1 MGRRRQTGET
11 KGLSCLG
18 MAYDEF
24 IVTSRSDGSQTSGRR
39 FWYRMAESFF
49 RRWPLYVLP
58 LLLLIGVGVLQA
70 SRVTAQYRSVGVL
83 NVASNPLLSD
93 VSPLGSTGATGF
105 ETPSAATTRMIN
117 ELLRTEVFV
126 RSVAEHAGLKGALDS
141 NLVTIEQIRARVGAS
156 STGTRLL
163 AVSASWTDATTAAQ
177 LVISTIDQYTDH
189 VLQVEI
195 KNSSEAETFYTN
207 LANGYSKALADAQD
221 ALQKYVVAN
230 PTPKIGERPA
240 EQTLAMQT
248 MGGVIT
254 QAQTQLTNAEN
265 KIEEARL
272 STQQARSQTGDS
284 LQLVDPP
291 EVPTAPESVHRRQA
305 MAVAVYLFLGVFI
318 VVAMLFLSSLL
329 DRAVRSADDVDV
341 ATGLA
346 VVATVPSI
354 AALSRR
360 VEQRVTNR
368 ERRPAKA

>member
-1 MGRRRQTGET
+1 
-11 KGLSCLG
+11 

-24 IVTSRSDGSQTSGRR
+24 IVTSRSNRSQTSGRR
-39 FWYRMAESFF
+39 FWFRVAESFF
-49 RRWPLYVLP
+49 RRWPLYLLP

-70 SRVTAQYRSVGVL
+70 SRVTAQFRSVGVL

-93 VSPLGSTGATGF
+93 VSPLGVTGATSF

-126 RSVAEHAGLKGALDS
+126 RSVAEHAGLKGALEA
-141 NLVTIEQIRARVGAS
+141 NLVTIDQIRARVGAS

-163 AVSASWTDATTAAQ
+163 DVSASWPDATTAVQ

-189 VLQVEI
+189 VLQGQI
-195 KNSSEAETFYTN
+195 KNSKEAETFYTD
-207 LANGYSKALADAQD
+207 LASGYSKALADAQD
-221 ALQKYVVAN
+221 ALKNYVVAN
-230 PTPKIGERPA
+230 PAPRIGERPA
-240 EQTLAMQT
+240 EQTLTMQT
-248 MGGVIT
+248 MQGVIT

-265 KIEEARL
+265 KIEEAKL
-272 STQQARSQTGDS
+272 ATQQARNQTGDS

-291 EVPTAPESVHRRQA
+291 EVPTAPASVHRQQA
-305 MAVAVYLFLGVFI
+305 ITLAVYLFLGLFV
-318 VVAMLFLSSLL
+318 VVAMLLVSSLL
-329 DRAVRSADDVDV
+329 DRAVRSAEDIDV

-360 VEQRVTNR
+360 VEQRVTNH
-368 ERRPAKA
+368 ERHPAKA

>member
-1 MGRRRQTGET
+1 
-11 KGLSCLG
+11 

-24 IVTSRSDGSQTSGRR
+24 IVTSRSDRSQTSGRR
-39 FWYRMAESFF
+39 FWYRVAESFF
-49 RRWPLYVLP
+49 RRWPLFVLP
-58 LLLLIGVGVLQA
+58 LLLLIGLGIVQA
-70 SRVTAQYRSVGVL
+70 TRVTAQYRSVGVL

-93 VSPLGSTGATGF
+93 VSPTGSTGVTGF

-141 NLVTIEQIRARVGAS
+141 KLVTIAQIRARVGAS

-163 AVSASWTDATTAAQ
+163 SVSATWPDAATAAQ
-177 LVISTIDQYTDH
+177 LVTSTIAEYTDH

-195 KNSSEAETFYTN
+195 KNSSEAETFWTGLSTRYQTE
-207 LANGYSKALADAQD
+207 LAAAEA
-221 ALQKYVVAN
+221 ALQNYVVAN
-230 PTPKIGERPA
+230 PPPKIGERPA
-240 EQTLAMQT
+240 EQTMTMQT

-254 QAQTQLTNAEN
+254 QAQAKLTSAEG
-265 KIEEARL
+265 KIEDARL
-272 STQQARSQTGDS
+272 ATQQARSSAGDS

-291 EVPTAPESVHRRQA
+291 EVPTAPESIHRRQA
-305 MAVAVYLFLGVFI
+305 MAVAVYLFLGVF
-318 VVAMLFLSSLL
+318 VLLAMLLLSSLL
-329 DRAVRSADDVDV
+329 DRAVRSAEDVDL

-360 VEQRVTNR
+360 VEQRVKDR
-368 ERRPAKA
+368 EHHPAKA

>member
-1 MGRRRQTGET
+1 
-11 KGLSCLG
+11 
-18 MAYDEF
+18 
-24 IVTSRSDGSQTSGRR
+24 
-39 FWYRMAESFF
+39 MAESFF
-49 RRWPLYVLP
+49 RRWPLYLLP
-58 LLLLIGVGVLQA
+58 LLLLIGVGVMQA

-93 VSPLGSTGATGF
+93 VSPLGGTGATSF

-126 RSVAEHAGLKGALDS
+126 RSVAEHAGLKGALDT

-163 AVSASWTDATTAAQ
+163 NVSASWTDATTAAQ

-189 VLQVEI
+189 VLQVQI
-195 KNSSEAETFYTN
+195 KNSTEAETFYTN
-207 LANGYSKALADAQD
+207 LSSGYKKALVDAQD
-221 ALQKYVVAN
+221 ALQNYVVAH

-240 EQTLAMQT
+240 EQTLAMQAL
-248 MGGVIT
+248 GGVIT

-265 KIEEARL
+265 KIDEARL

-291 EVPTAPESVHRRQA
+291 EVPTAPESIHRRQA

-318 VVAMLFLSSLL
+318 VVAMLLLSSLL
-329 DRAVRSADDVDV
+329 DRAVRSADDIDV

-360 VEQRVTNR
+360 VEQRVTNH